1 MDITIEPIGYI
12 KSPFTNK
19 EDIPRQSIFAEDK
32 IGIIEIHEKYQ
43 EGLIGLDENKYIV
56 VLFNFSDSNKTNMMV
71 KTHSSDEM
79 KGVFAS
85 RSPHRPNKIGMS
97 IVEILSVKDGKIEF
111 KGVDMLDNTPVID
124 IKPYSKGLNPKE
136 Y

>member
-1 MDITIEPIGYI
+1 
-12 KSPFTNK
+12 
-19 EDIPRQSIFAEDK
+19 
-32 IGIIEIHEKYQ
+32 
-43 EGLIGLDENKYIV
+43 
-56 VLFNFSDSNKTNMMV
+56 
-71 KTHSSDEM
+71 M

-97 IVEILSVKDGKIEF
+97 IVELISVERGKVKF

-136 Y
+136 E